1 MLNKTKIISSGES
14 RDASP
19 PGAPPAAEPRAHG
32 APAGRGAE
40 LLSWSGRKAFLS
52 RAGGASEMTE
62 RGPTCS
68 PAPRRGLKG
77 QSMERPVVGAR
88 RGWAGRLRVSR
99 GGLRGAASLAPRRV
113 LAEPGAEGG
122 QTRPPARQRRGKG
135 HHGAPRPSSGAA
147 CEASSSWETRTGCCA
162 GPRGPAPPQPP
173 RLGETL
179 VGTPSWPARAVTARG
194 RRRRA
199 LGRGDSTG
207 VPGSGGGASAVKP
220 ADRGSREGAGVR
232 TAALVTGTRFQWG
245 DGTPRPTD
253 QQS

>member
-52 RAGGASEMTE
+52 RAGGFGDDRPWPHVLSGSQARLKGAVNGKAGRWGSSGLGGPPACVPWGPPRGGLLGPASGVGGARGRGRADSATSPSEE
-62 RGPTCS
+62 REGPPRSAT
-68 PAPRRGLKG
+68 PQLRRGLRSLLVMG
-77 QSMERPVVGAR
+77 DPDRLLR
-88 RGWAGRLRVSR
+88 WA
-99 GGLRGAASLAPRRV
+99 
-113 LAEPGAEGG
+113 
-122 QTRPPARQRRGKG
+122 TRPG
-135 HHGAPRPSSGAA
+135 PRP
-147 CEASSSWETRTGCCA
+147 
-162 GPRGPAPPQPP
+162 PPP